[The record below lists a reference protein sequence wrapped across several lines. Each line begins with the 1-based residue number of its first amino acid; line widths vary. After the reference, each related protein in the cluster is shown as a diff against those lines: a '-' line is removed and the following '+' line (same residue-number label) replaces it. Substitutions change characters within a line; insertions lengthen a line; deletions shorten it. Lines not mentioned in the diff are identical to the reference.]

1 MKKINVNY
9 VSKKIELSESFAKKA
24 GTVGST
30 EYQILVSVQKEYP
43 NYNVEVIKNK
53 KSVKGIDCNFM
64 RNYIISHDESATL
77 LSDFEKLITNK
88 ASYLEIKAWFI
99 KKYPIFKDCK
109 TRVDWILAA

>member
-30 EYQILVSVQKEYP
+30 EYQILGSVKKEYP
-43 NYNVEVIKNK
+43 NYNLEVIKNK
-53 KSVKGIDCNFM
+53 KSVKGIDTNFM
-64 RNYIISHDESATL
+64 RNYIIKHDESAKL
-77 LSDFEKLITNK
+77 IEDFEQLVNNK
-88 ASYLEIKAWFI
+88 VSYLEIKAWFVE
-99 KKYPIFKDCK
+99 KYPKFKDCK

>member
-43 NYNVEVIKNK
+43 KYNVEVIKSK
-53 KSVKGIDCNFM
+53 KTIKGIDYNFM
-64 RNYIISHDESATL
+64 RDYITNHDESSKL
-77 LSDFEKLITNK
+77 LSNLDKLVAK
-88 ASYLEIKAWFI
+88 GVSYLEIKAWFMEQ
-99 KKYPIFKDCK
+99 YPAFKNYK
-109 TRVDWILAA
+109 TRTEWILAA